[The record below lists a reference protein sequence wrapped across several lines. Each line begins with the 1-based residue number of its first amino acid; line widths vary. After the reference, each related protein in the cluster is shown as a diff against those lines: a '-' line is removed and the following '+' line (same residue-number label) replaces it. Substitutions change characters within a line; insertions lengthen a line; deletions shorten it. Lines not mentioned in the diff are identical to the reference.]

1 MAFGVLISHALVK
14 IQNCYLNETLKNVD
28 RLCMQTIQPVRSRAF
43 KWVFFFRQQIQNTF
57 SDLHVTQLY
66 LYSPVLFAP

>member
-28 RLCMQTIQPVRSRAF
+28 RLCMHKQYNQSEVGPLSG
-43 KWVFFFRQQIQNTF
+43 FFFSATDSKYVF
-57 SDLHVTQLY
+57 
-66 LYSPVLFAP
+66 

>member
-28 RLCMQTIQPVRSRAF
+28 RLCMQTIQPVTSRAF
-43 KWVFFFRQQIQNTF
+43 KWVFFSATDSNTF

-66 LYSPVLFAP
+66 LYSAVLFAP